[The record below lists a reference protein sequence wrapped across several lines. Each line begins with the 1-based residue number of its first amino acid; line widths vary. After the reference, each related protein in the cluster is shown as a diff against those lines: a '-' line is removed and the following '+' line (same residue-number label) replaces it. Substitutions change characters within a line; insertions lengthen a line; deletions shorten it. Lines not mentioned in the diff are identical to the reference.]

1 MSTAKVISWCDL
13 RSSYCDTKRYSN
25 QWRTRGHTRILKMW
39 QKIVFLKIH
48 WRSMFSVCTYV
59 IFSFTFF
66 IILIFMPWTNSFF
79 CHTISALIPN
89 ALKACFFCCF
99 FFSSILYQERLILA
113 HNNIIHY
120 LHKQSKI
127 NVYLANVINKP
138 GEPLRILKMWSWFQT
153 AFITLTES
161 E

>member
-1 MSTAKVISWCDL
+1 MIKLDKSYGEDGTYLHLLWVDTLMSTAKVISWCDL
-13 RSSYCDTKRYSN
+13 RTSYCDTKRYSN

-99 FFSSILYQERLILA
+99 FSQAYCTKRDSYWLTTISF
-113 HNNIIHY
+113 IIFTSN
-120 LHKQSKI
+120 Q
-127 NVYLANVINKP
+127 
-138 GEPLRILKMWSWFQT
+138 R
-153 AFITLTES
+153 
-161 E
+161 